1 MNMHMNCTVLYST
14 VLVFF
19 IFIIIMHIHNDKAI
33 LVKRNLNFCVD
44 HFLNQLDA
52 DDHIQIK

>member
-1 MNMHMNCTVLYST
+1 M
-14 VLVFF
+14 
-19 IFIIIMHIHNDKAI
+19 IMHKAI

-52 DDHIQIK
+52 DDHIQIKRKNRNDSVSLIC